1 MGTLDAVLAD
11 AGMQFGISNSK
22 VTSLLSGLMSLF
34 TESPGG
40 LRAFL
45 ERLKEAGLG
54 DFVSSCLDGSA
65 PRPIAS
71 TALESAL
78 GRDTIDKIASK
89 AGLSFTTASSALA
102 FLLPNIIQ
110 KLTPSGIVPTR
121 LPMDIVPS
129 FSSST
134 NTVATAT
141 RRVAYATGPSV
152 EKTSV
157 PNLFWG
163 VLAVVGI
170 TMLGLWLGRS
180 RASIPSTAFGF
191 EEQVRLAGQ
200 KGTAALG
207 ALEPGFTAQEL
218 ASALNLNVINFP
230 TGSAQIPA
238 DEFDFLNRVA
248 LAIKSAPANTVLEID
263 GHTDNIGEP
272 AKLSRTARRQSK
284 YTNSER
290 LWRHSAIR
298 VQRDR
303 ARQISKSSNSIH
315 GAITSRCSWGYP
327 Q

>member
-1 MGTLDAVLAD
+1 
-11 AGMQFGISNSK
+11 
-22 VTSLLSGLMSLF
+22 
-34 TESPGG
+34 
-40 LRAFL
+40 
-45 ERLKEAGLG
+45 
-54 DFVSSCLDGSA
+54 VSSCLDGSA

-89 AGLSFTTASSALA
+89 AGLPFTTASSALA

-110 KLTPSGIVPTR
+110 KLTPSGMVPMR

-272 AKLSRTARRQSK
+272 PANLLLSQKRAEAVRNYLVQQGVNPNTLIPKGYGDTRPLESNGTEQGKFRNRRIQF
-284 YTNSER
+284 T
-290 LWRHSAIR
+290 
-298 VQRDR
+298 VQ
-303 ARQISKSSNSIH
+303 
-315 GAITSRCSWGYP
+315 
-327 Q
+327 